1 MVDNSADVIF
11 TMSEMNIDDLDFRHL
26 LLLDSMIRHHSFSAA
41 ANELDI
47 AQPTAS
53 HSLAR
58 LRRVLDD
65 PLLVRAGG
73 GMEPTPRALA
83 IAPTIA
89 QLLELKRELADTGG
103 DFAPSRL
110 DREFVIAGSD
120 VGQLI
125 GIGRGSGRERGVCDV
140 SI

>member
-1 MVDNSADVIF
+1 
-11 TMSEMNIDDLDFRHL
+11 MSEMNIDDLDFRHL
-26 LLLDSMIRHHSFSAA
+26 LLLDSMIRHHSVSAA

-65 PLLVRAGG
+65 TLLVRAGG

-89 QLLELKRELADTGG
+89 QLLELNRALAGTRR
-103 DFAPSRL
+103 DFAPSLL
-110 DREFVIAGSD
+110 DRQFVISGSD
-120 VGQLI
+120 LGKLN
-125 GIGRGSGRERGVCDV
+125 GLASF
-140 SI
+140 

>member
-1 MVDNSADVIF
+1 
-11 TMSEMNIDDLDFRHL
+11 
-26 LLLDSMIRHHSFSAA
+26 MIRHHSVSAA

-110 DREFVIAGSD
+110 DREFVIARSEEHTSEL
-120 VGQLI
+120 QSLMRI
-125 GIGRGSGRERGVCDV
+125 SYAEFCLNKKTT
-140 SI
+140 